1 MDLQNVEENVDG
13 AIVFVLVLYLGSD
26 LFVVIVV
33 VTVLELV
40 ACVAL

>member
-13 AIVFVLVLYLGSD
+13 AIVFALVLYLGSD